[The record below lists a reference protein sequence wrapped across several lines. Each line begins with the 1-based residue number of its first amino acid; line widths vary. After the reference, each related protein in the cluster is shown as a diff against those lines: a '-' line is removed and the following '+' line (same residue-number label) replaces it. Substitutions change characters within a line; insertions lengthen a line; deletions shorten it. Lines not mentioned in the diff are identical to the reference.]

1 MRFVER
7 DWRAVG
13 KMGNMV
19 KIGCFGGSF
28 GTNLGPLFIWS
39 QKNSFHWFRIL
50 SLLLESRQ
58 IKISAYENGFQSCR
72 GAIDLQEQDS
82 M

>member
-1 MRFVER
+1 MELESCRE
-7 DWRAVG
+7 DG
-13 KMGNMV
+13 KWGG
-19 KIGCFGGSF
+19 KWYFGGSF
-28 GTNLGPLFIWS
+28 GTNLRPLFIWS
-39 QKNSFHWFRIL
+39 QKNSFHWYRIL